1 LRLLL
6 CLAVLVFGLSVRLSL
21 LAEQLA
27 DFLELVVTQLLDKI
41 DDFLSLIFLMSRLS
55 QSRVDNFLS
64 FSGIWQ
70 RRVLRFARIRALDR
84 QPRVLR

>member
-1 LRLLL
+1 MRLLL
-6 CLAVLVFGLSVRLSL
+6 CLAVLVFGLSVRLGL

-41 DDFLSLIFLMSRLS
+41 DNFLSLIFLMSRLS
-55 QSRVDNFLS
+55 QSRVDNFLR

-70 RRVLRFARIRALDR
+70 RRVLRFARIRALDC